1 MAITQQ
7 DIDDIAASWQAQLD
21 RIEKAAQ
28 QKVADNQ
35 KGPIAL
41 DLSNLNSLVSK
52 AANVAQQAEDAL
64 KG

>member
-7 DIDDIAASWQAQLD
+7 DIDDIGASWQVQLD

-41 DLSNLNSLVSK
+41 DLSNLNSLVAK